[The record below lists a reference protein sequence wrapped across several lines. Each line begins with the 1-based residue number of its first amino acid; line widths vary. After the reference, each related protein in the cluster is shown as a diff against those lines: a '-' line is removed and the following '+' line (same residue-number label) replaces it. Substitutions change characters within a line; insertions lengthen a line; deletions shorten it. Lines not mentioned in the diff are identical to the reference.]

1 MRLAKYIAQRGYCSR
16 RRAEELISLGQ
27 VQVNGV
33 TASINLP
40 VNPETDVV
48 IVCGESLELQAPVY
62 ILLNKPPGV
71 VCSCKRGREKFP
83 IVLDIVKVSQR
94 IFPVGRLDSDSRGL
108 LLLTNDG
115 ELAYSLTHPSQESEK
130 EYIVKLNMPL
140 TPDDE
145 QLLTAGI
152 SLYNATCCF
161 YRMEKL
167 SEREYRV
174 ELKQGLKRQ
183 IRLMVRSVSKEV
195 VDLQRVRVG
204 NLKLGDLPEGKWRH
218 LTEIEINSLKERS
231 KK

>member
-1 MRLAKYIAQRGYCSR
+1 VRLAKYIAQRGYCSR

-48 IVCGESLELQAPVY
+48 IVCGESLKLQAPVY

-71 VCSCKRGREKFP
+71 VCSCKRGREEFP
-83 IVLDIVKVSQR
+83 IVLDIVKVPQR

-130 EYIVKLNMPL
+130 EYIVKLNKPL

-152 SLYNATCCF
+152 SLYNATCRF
-161 YRMEKL
+161 YRLEKL

-183 IRLMVRSVSKEV
+183 IRLMIRSIGKEV

-218 LTEIEINSLKERS
+218 LTEVEIKSLKER
-231 KK
+231 KRK